1 MARQLA
7 YWKEALAG
15 APTGFKMRGDFA
27 GPPTANSPGG
37 ALPVAL
43 PTDLVRSLKSL
54 AAACGATLFVVVLTA
69 WKVPLPTASFA
80 SRGRCPCACNKV
92 GTSS

>member
-27 GPPTANSPGG
+27 GPPTAHSPGG
-37 ALPVAL
+37 SLPVAL
-43 PTDLVRSLKSL
+43 PADLVRSLKSL

-69 WKVPLPTASFA
+69 WKVLPRPASA
-80 SRGRCPCACNKV
+80 EGRRLCACA
-92 GTSS
+92 

>member
-15 APTGFKMRGDFA
+15 APMGFKMRGDFA

-43 PTDLVRSLKSL
+43 PADLVRSLKSL

-69 WKVPLPTASFA
+69 WKVHLP
-80 SRGRCPCACNKV
+80 
-92 GTSS
+92 

>member
-1 MARQLA
+1 
-7 YWKEALAG
+7 
-15 APTGFKMRGDFA
+15 MRGDFA

-43 PTDLVRSLKSL
+43 PADLVRSLKSL

-69 WKVPLPTASFA
+69 WKVPLPMRARQA
-80 SRGRCPCACNKV
+80 GGGVCMHAPELA
-92 GTSS
+92 